1 MTQKSKYLYHLC
13 MSLFVQRLI
22 CQSHS
27 LPSLLCI
34 VKNSHLCENFHTLP
48 IQNDI
53 KDRVHNCCTENG
65 LLRRCF
71 RFFWR
76 SVSTTQQKKTIR
88 IINNPISW
96 REKQSQM
103 TDQLHSV
110 IWTALNRNCRINLN
124 LELQKYLAEDL
135 PANED
140 VTGGLPYLGHLRL
153 H

>member
-1 MTQKSKYLYHLC
+1 

-34 VKNSHLCENFHTLP
+34 VKNSHLCENFHTLL

-65 LLRRCF
+65 ILRRCF
-71 RFFWR
+71 RFFCKVKDQRR
-76 SVSTTQQKKTIR
+76 SISTTQQKKTIR

-96 REKQSQM
+96 REKLSQM

-110 IWTALNRNCRINLN
+110 IWTALNRNCCRNLN